1 MPLSGNQTTGST
13 TNEEYTYDPSAQQLI
28 YHIFTNGR
36 ASIANAQY
44 PIFTKNYVAAFNGL
58 INNNGPYYSF
68 DVSAVK
74 IPADTSANRPT
85 LTGSTYQGIIR
96 YNTTSGFPEFY
107 NGTNWMNMVYTQL
120 PSLTSISPT
129 IATQASQT
137 ITLNGTTFDQNPTV
151 SFIDTSNNIT
161 YNSPTVIYINS
172 TQVTATT
179 PSPNGLP
186 IVAIPYSVKI
196 TNANG
201 LSSTLSNALSSG
213 AAPVFITPAG
223 SIGNIYNLSST
234 NGLYSLLPVTAIDPD
249 GDPITYSISAGALPS
264 GLSINSSTG
273 AITGNA
279 ASVGS
284 TTTYTFTVSAI
295 TANATATRQ
304 FSITVYQQQVQAFQ
318 FTVAPVTQWPVPKNV
333 VNIRAK
339 LWGAGAGAYNAGIYS
354 NPWTNGGAGGYTE
367 TSFNIIPADASY
379 ITVVVGGG
387 NTYSSPSQYGG
398 GGGGVNGACA
408 GGGMS
413 AIFGKN
419 LTNPFIIASSSPF
432 GSYSNPQSNITTLN
446 QTSGIIAIAG
456 GGGGAGWYPSGN
468 YPNGGNGGGI
478 NGTPATTG
486 NAQPTAGTQSA
497 GGSAAGSTYAQSG
510 ALLTGGYVFNNASS
524 GGSGGGGGGYYGGGA
539 WQTSTS
545 GYNAGGGGGSGFV
558 GFANGSSSTVLTA
571 TSGNSYTDSITRTNP
586 FADGTRS
593 YANSQCLAQTA
604 GTFTALNTSDAD
616 YITYSTPSSNVG
628 STYKAATGSGTNNS
642 VNANFNDGGNGLVVI
657 RY

>member
-1 MPLSGNQTTGST
+1 M
-13 TNEEYTYDPSAQQLI
+13 
-28 YHIFTNGR
+28 
-36 ASIANAQY
+36 
-44 PIFTKNYVAAFNGL
+44 
-58 INNNGPYYSF
+58 
-68 DVSAVK
+68 
-74 IPADTSANRPT
+74 
-85 LTGSTYQGIIR
+85 
-96 YNTTSGFPEFY
+96 
-107 NGTNWMNMVYTQL
+107 
-120 PSLTSISPT
+120 
-129 IATQASQT
+129 
-137 ITLNGTTFDQNPTV
+137 
-151 SFIDTSNNIT
+151 
-161 YNSPTVIYINS
+161 
-172 TQVTATT
+172 
-179 PSPNGLP
+179 
-186 IVAIPYSVKI
+186 
-196 TNANG
+196 
-201 LSSTLSNALSSG
+201 
-213 AAPVFITPAG
+213 
-223 SIGNIYNLSST
+223 
-234 NGLYSLLPVTAIDPD
+234 
-249 GDPITYSISAGALPS
+249 
-264 GLSINSSTG
+264 
-273 AITGNA
+273 
-279 ASVGS
+279 
-284 TTTYTFTVSAI
+284 
-295 TANATATRQ
+295 
-304 FSITVYQQQVQAFQ
+304 
-318 FTVAPVTQWPVPKNV
+318 
-333 VNIRAK
+333 
-339 LWGAGAGAYNAGIYS
+339 WGAGAGAYNAGIYS